1 MAEFEPGHPDELVE
15 TLRNWL
21 DQANSPLGSLPAGT
35 DPVNWAIRQFIQS
48 WQRPVRA
55 KLELLEECFEDV
67 VAACERG
74 DTKAAILEIDSAR
87 QILQEGLRDHLGLY
101 DWNKE

>member
-1 MAEFEPGHPDELVE
+1 MAEFEPGHPDELVQ

-21 DQANSPLGSLPAGT
+21 DQANSPLGSLPEGM

-48 WQRPVRA
+48 WQGPIRSA
-55 KLELLEECFEDV
+55 IESLEESLGD
-67 VAACERG
+67 AMSACERG
-74 DTKAAILEIDSAR
+74 DTNAAMMEIDSAR
-87 QILQEGLRDHLGLY
+87 QTIGENLRDELGLY